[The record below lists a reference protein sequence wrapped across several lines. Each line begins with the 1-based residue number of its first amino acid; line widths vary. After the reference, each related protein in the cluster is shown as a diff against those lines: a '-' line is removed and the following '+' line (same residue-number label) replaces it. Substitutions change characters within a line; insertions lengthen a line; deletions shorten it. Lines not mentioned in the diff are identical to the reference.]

1 MTFNSISCGT
11 ISNAS
16 SSMKVMSRKSP
27 GETLMLNLI
36 TTSSFNKTRPL
47 RMQFLIFVL
56 DTSEINSDKAIS
68 IL

>member
-1 MTFNSISCGT
+1 
-11 ISNAS
+11 
-16 SSMKVMSRKSP
+16 MKVMSRKSP